1 MDNKSNIN
9 QENKKIIKNF
19 NNIDYYII
27 LSIIDNLFSI
37 NIKYNIDKF
46 NFINYEKKFSLND
59 LQNNDKYFL
68 ICENNYDLLN
78 LMEKLIKNDSTKILN
93 IKNDEINLYLYAE
106 EIKNEIIICLPKIQN
121 NVYDEINNLKN
132 IIKDIYE
139 KEIKNLEKQNKILFE
154 ENKNLKE
161 EIKYL
166 KNNLNYNKIANND
179 IVYNNEQLNNKNLD
193 ILNNNNNLIEN
204 NIKNDSI
211 NNQNKNELLNK
222 EKILNKTIN
231 LQLLFEIQMH
241 EKWISNI
248 IILDDERIASC
259 SLDKKIIVYNLDMFL
274 KDLIIKFSDGIYY
287 LMKLKSYNNIIA
299 SSSQEIYLINIEKKN
314 YNIEKK
320 IEINQILF
328 KINELSNN
336 IVVGGGKKKELIFF
350 KNENNLVINK
360 VIKKDG
366 EILDIE
372 EINNDVLFIYLL
384 KKNALEFYN
393 YKNNQIISSFEFND
407 CHNWHIGKKIYKLDK
422 KHILVMGQIELLLIN
437 IEQYMIIKTI
447 YDNSFFTFGTYENKI
462 LISNGKGDIKECIFS
477 DNEIKLNSIKTK
489 AHKYI
494 INCIVENNNNVLITG
509 DNDGILKIWMIN

>member
-9 QENKKIIKNF
+9 QENKKIIKNC

-46 NFINYEKKFSLND
+46 NFINYEKKFYLND

-78 LMEKLIKNDSTKILN
+78 LMEKLIKNDSAKILN
-93 IKNDEINLYLYAE
+93 KKNNEINLYLYAE

-139 KEIKNLEKQNKILFE
+139 KDIKNLEKQNKILFE

-161 EIKYL
+161 EIICL
-166 KNNLNYNKIANND
+166 KNILNNNKKP
-179 IVYNNEQLNNKNLD
+179 NNEKFFNNNLD
-193 ILNNNNNLIEN
+193 IQSNNNLIEN
-204 NIKNDSI
+204 NIKNDDI
-211 NNQNKNELLNK
+211 DNQNKKKLLKK
-222 EKILNKTIN
+222 EKNLNKTIN
-231 LQLLFEIQMH
+231 LQLIFEIKMH

-248 IILDDERIASC
+248 ILLDDGRIASC

-274 KDLIIKFSDGIYY
+274 KDLIIKFSEGIYY
-287 LMKLKSYNNIIA
+287 LMKLKSYNNIVA
-299 SSSQEIYLINIEKKN
+299 SSLKEIYLINIEKEN
-314 YNIEKK
+314 YNIKKK

-328 KINELSNN
+328 KIIELSNN
-336 IVVGGGKKKELIFF
+336 IVVGGGNKKELILF

-372 EINNDVLFIYLL
+372 EINNDVLFVYLL

-407 CHNWHIGKKIYKLDK
+407 CHNWHIGKKIYKLNNK
-422 KHILVMGQIELLLIN
+422 YILVIGQIELHLIN

-447 YDNSFFTFGTYENKI
+447 YDNSFFTFGTYKNKI
-462 LISNGKGDIKECIFS
+462 LISTGKGDIKECIIS
-477 DNEIKLNSIKTK
+477 DNNEIKLYSIKTK
-489 AHKYI
+489 AHNYI
-494 INCIVENNNNVLITG
+494 INCIFENNNNVLITG
-509 DNDGILKIWMIN
+509 DNDGILKIWMDG